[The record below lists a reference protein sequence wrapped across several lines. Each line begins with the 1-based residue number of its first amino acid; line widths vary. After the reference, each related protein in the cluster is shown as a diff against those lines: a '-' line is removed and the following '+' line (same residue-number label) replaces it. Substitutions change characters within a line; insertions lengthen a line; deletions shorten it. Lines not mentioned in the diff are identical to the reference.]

1 VRHVA
6 ELVRRRQR
14 WASAGRDGSA
24 ITMHG
29 IEIAVDGGGGDWRQQ
44 RNGRQDGRVTV
55 AGQGDGV
62 SPSYLL
68 DFNERDILHTTG
80 IHKQVGAP
88 KKVRKKGAHLLCF
101 EKGENGGLTFFTFFS
116 IVE

>member
-1 VRHVA
+1 MR
-6 ELVRRRQR
+6 
-14 WASAGRDGSA
+14 
-24 ITMHG
+24 G
-29 IEIAVDGGGGDWRQQ
+29 IEIAVDGGGGDGRRR
-44 RNGRQDGRVTV
+44 RNGRQDGRAAA

-62 SPSYLL
+62 SPSSYLL

-88 KKVRKKGAHLLCF
+88 KKVRKKGAHLLCS
-101 EKGENGGLTFFTFFS
+101 EKGENGGLTFFFTFFS

>member
-1 VRHVA
+1 MR
-6 ELVRRRQR
+6 
-14 WASAGRDGSA
+14 
-24 ITMHG
+24 G
-29 IEIAVDGGGGDWRQQ
+29 IEIAVDGGGGDGRRR
-44 RNGRQDGRVTV
+44 RNGRQDSRAAA

-80 IHKQVGAP
+80 IHKEVGAP
-88 KKVRKKGAHLLCF
+88 KKVRKKGAHLLGF
-101 EKGENGGLTFFTFFS
+101 EKGENGGLTFFFTFFS